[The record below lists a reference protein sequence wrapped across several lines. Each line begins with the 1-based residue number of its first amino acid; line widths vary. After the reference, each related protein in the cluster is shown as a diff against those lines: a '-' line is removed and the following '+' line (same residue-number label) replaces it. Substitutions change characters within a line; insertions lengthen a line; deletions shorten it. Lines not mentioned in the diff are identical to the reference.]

1 MNRTFQYDIMPEIKE
16 RWSPRAFSRDPIS
29 QEDLY
34 AILEAARYA
43 PSCNNEQPWR
53 FLVAQDGD
61 RLQRMR
67 SVVNDSNRRW
77 AIQAPVLILILAKK
91 NFARNDKE
99 NYWSM
104 FDAGTAWGY
113 MSLEAHRRGL
123 YTHAMGGF
131 NRNLAHSL
139 FSISEDYHVIAVVAL
154 GKPGDKWKL
163 PEDLLEREHPNTRVP
178 LDELLY

>member
-1 MNRTFQYDIMPEIKE
+1 MNRTFHSDIMPEIKE
-16 RWSPRAFSRDPIS
+16 RWSPRAFSQDPVS

-34 AILEAARYA
+34 AVLEAARYA

-53 FLVAQDGD
+53 ILVAQEGD

-67 SVVNDSNRRW
+67 SVINESNRRW
-77 AIQAPVLILILAKK
+77 AIDAPVLILILSKK
-91 NFARNDKE
+91 NFQNNDKE

-104 FDAGTAWGY
+104 FDAGTSWGY
-113 MSLEAHRRGL
+113 LSLEAHRRGL

-131 NRNLAHSL
+131 NRNLARSL
-139 FSISEDYHVIAVVAL
+139 FSIPEDYHIISVVAL

-163 PEDLLEREHPNTRVP
+163 PEDLLDREHPNIRW
-178 LDELLY
+178 ELEQLIY